1 MYYLQKQSF
10 PRLTNNGN
18 LKKGNYAF
26 HHEQIK
32 STFPNSNFLAIIRH
46 NRAVFS
52 SQKNSIYSRTGV
64 PFQTNPY
71 RAAKARV
78 K

>member
-32 STFPNSNFLAIIRH
+32 RTFPNSNFLAIIGYG
-46 NRAVFS
+46 RAVFG
-52 SQKNSIYSRTGV
+52 SQKNVGKEPIQSKITAWQQLLS
-64 PFQTNPY
+64 
-71 RAAKARV
+71 K
-78 K
+78 KK